1 MRALMLIPLLGL
13 SISLG
18 SVPETDERGQKLID
32 TNTVFFESEFKN
44 WPGDLTL
51 AQWEKRRAVLRRQIL
66 VAAGIDPLPAGRTT
80 PRAIVSGKQTFDGF
94 TVENVLLETKP
105 GYWLG
110 GNIYRPAEKAG
121 RRPAILSP
129 HGHWKPGRLEQTE
142 TANIPARGAMMA
154 RMGMV
159 AFNYDMVGYNDTKQT
174 PHAFGNELWNWGPL
188 GLQLWNS
195 IRVVDYLSSLADVDA
210 SKIGATGAS
219 GGGTQVFLLAAV
231 DDRIRWAA
239 PVNMISGIMQ
249 GGSPCENAPGLRVD
263 TFNVELAALIAP
275 RPLLMVAATG
285 DWTRNTPRDEFP
297 AMKKIYSLYDK
308 APEVESVQFKAPHN
322 YNQASREAVYD
333 FFARRILGLAAGPKE
348 SNVPHFSEASMLA
361 APSGLPAGAL
371 DAAAL
376 LAQHQAAA
384 KAVPPSRER
393 LLAALHV
400 EWPAQVEALQ
410 DGANFVLS
418 RGRDRVVGRRI
429 GGKVAA
435 VIVIDPA
442 GIDAAA
448 KNPAVAELA
457 AAGNAVYL
465 IEPFRRAMPDK
476 ARHYHT
482 FQRSEA
488 SNQAQDLLT
497 ALKWLEKDKP
507 TLLGLGDAAVW
518 VRVAAAMAPAPP
530 RVQGDAGAFAGSD
543 ADWQRVFAAPGIQW
557 AGGWDTVKRLSDGG
571 R

>member
-1 MRALMLIPLLGL
+1 MRALMLFPLLGL
-13 SISLG
+13 SISLAA
-18 SVPETDERGQKLID
+18 VPDTDERNRKLID
-32 TNTVFFESEFKN
+32 TNTIFFESEFKN
-44 WPGDLTL
+44 WPGNLTL
-51 AQWEKRRAVLRRQIL
+51 AQWEKRRAVLQRQIL
-66 VAAGIDPLPAGRTT
+66 LAAGLAPLPAKRTA

-110 GNIYRPAEKAG
+110 GNLYRPLNAG
-121 RRPAILSP
+121 GKRPAIVSP
-129 HGHWKPGRLEQTE
+129 HGHWKAGRLEQTE
-142 TANIPARGAMMA
+142 TGNIPARGAMMA

-159 AFNYDMVGYNDTKQT
+159 VFNYDMVGYNDTKQT

-195 IRVVDYLSSLADVDA
+195 IRAVDYLTSLPDVDA
-210 SKIGATGAS
+210 TKLGATGAS

-249 GGSPCENAPGLRVD
+249 GGSPCENAPGLRID
-263 TFNVELAALIAP
+263 TFNVEIAALIAP

-285 DWTRNTPRDEFP
+285 DWTKNTPRDEFP
-297 AMKKIYSLYDK
+297 AMKKIYALYDK
-308 APEVESVQFKAPHN
+308 APEVESVQFNAPHN

-348 SNVPHFSEASMLA
+348 SNVPRFTESSMLA
-361 APSGLPAGAL
+361 APNGLPAGAL
-371 DAAAL
+371 DEAAL
-376 LAQHQAAA
+376 LAQHQATA

-393 LLAALHV
+393 LRAALHV
-400 EWPAQVEALQ
+400 EWPAQVEAAQ
-410 DGANFVLS
+410 NGANFVLS
-418 RGRDRVVGRRI
+418 RGRDRVVARRI
-429 GGKVAA
+429 GGNGSA

-442 GIDAAA
+442 GIDAAT
-448 KNPAVAELA
+448 KDPAVTKLA
-457 AAGNAVYL
+457 NAGNTVYL
-465 IEPFRRAMPDK
+465 LEPFRRAVPDK

-507 TLLGLGDAAVW
+507 ALLGLGDAAIW
-518 VRVAAAMAPAPP
+518 VRVAAAMSPTRV
-530 RVQGDAGAFAGSD
+530 RVQGDAATFKGTD
-543 ADWQRVFAAPGIQW
+543 ADWQRVFPAPGIQW
-557 AGGWDTVKRLSDGG
+557 AGGWDAIKRLE
-571 R
+571 

>member
-1 MRALMLIPLLGL
+1 MRALLLFTLLGL
-13 SISLG
+13 SISLAA
-18 SVPETDERGQKLID
+18 VPDADERKHKLID
-32 TNTVFFESEFKN
+32 TNTIFFDSDFKN
-44 WPGDLTL
+44 WPGDLTRTK
-51 AQWEKRRAVLRRQIL
+51 WEKRRAGLQKQIL
-66 VAAGIDPLPAGRTT
+66 VAAGLDPLPAKRTA
-80 PRAIVSGKQTFDGF
+80 PRAIISAKQSFDGF

-105 GYWLG
+105 DHWLG
-110 GNIYRPAEKAG
+110 GNLFRPVNASGK
-121 RRPAILSP
+121 RPAIVSP
-129 HGHWKPGRLEQTE
+129 HGHWKAGRLEQTE
-142 TANIPARGAMMA
+142 TGNIPARGAMMA

-159 AFNYDMVGYNDTKQT
+159 VFNYDMVGYNDTKQT

-195 IRVVDYLSSLADVDA
+195 IRVVDYLSSLPDVDA

-249 GGSPCENAPGLRVD
+249 GGSPCENAPGLRID
-263 TFNVELAALIAP
+263 TFNVEIAALIAP
-275 RPLLMVAATG
+275 RPLLVVAATG
-285 DWTRNTPRDEFP
+285 DWTKNTPRDEFP
-297 AMKKIYSLYDK
+297 AMKKIYAFYDK
-308 APEVESVQFKAPHN
+308 APEVESVQFNAPHN

-333 FFARRILGLAAGPKE
+333 FFARRILGHSAGPKE
-348 SNVPHFSEASMLA
+348 SNVPRFSESSMLA

-393 LLAALHV
+393 LRTALHV
-400 EWPAQVEALQ
+400 EWPTQVEAMQ
-410 DGANFVLS
+410 NGANFVLS
-418 RGRDRVVGRRI
+418 RGRDRVAVRRI
-429 GGKVAA
+429 GGKNAA

-442 GIDAAA
+442 GIEAAA
-448 KNPAVAELA
+448 KNPVIVKLA
-457 AAGNAVYL
+457 SAGNAVYL
-465 IEPFRRAMPDK
+465 IEPFRRAVPDK
-476 ARHYHT
+476 ARYYHT

-497 ALKWLEKDKP
+497 VLRWLENDKP

-518 VRVAAAMAPAPP
+518 VRVAAAMSPAPP
-530 RVQGDAGAFAGSD
+530 KIAGEVSGFTGSD
-543 ADWQRVFAAPGIQW
+543 ADWQRVFPAPGIQW
-557 AGGWDTVKRLSDGG
+557 AGGWDAINRLSKK
-571 R
+571 

>member
-1 MRALMLIPLLGL
+1 MLFPLLGL
-13 SISLG
+13 SISLAG
-18 SVPETDERGQKLID
+18 VPNADERKQKLTE
-32 TNTVFFESEFKN
+32 TNTVFFEGAFRN
-44 WPGDLTL
+44 WPGDLTRS
-51 AQWEKRRAVLRRQIL
+51 QWEKRRTVLQRQIL
-66 VAAGIDPLPAGRTT
+66 IAAGLDPLPAKRAT
-80 PRAIVSGKQTFDGF
+80 PRAIIAGKQTFDGF

-110 GNIYRPAEKAG
+110 GNLYRPLNAAG
-121 RRPAILSP
+121 KRPAIVSP
-129 HGHWKPGRLEQTE
+129 HGHWKAGRLEQTE
-142 TANIPARGAMMA
+142 TGNIPARGAMMA

-159 AFNYDMVGYNDTKQT
+159 VFNYDMVGYNDTKQT

-210 SKIGATGAS
+210 AKIGATGAS

-249 GGSPCENAPGLRVD
+249 GGSPCENAPGLRID
-263 TFNVELAALIAP
+263 TFNVEIAALIAP

-285 DWTRNTPRDEFP
+285 DWTKNTPRDEFP
-297 AMKKIYSLYDK
+297 AMKKIYALYDK
-308 APEVESVQFKAPHN
+308 APEVESVQFNAPHN

-333 FFARRILGLAAGPKE
+333 FFARRILGQAAGPKE
-348 SNVPHFSEASMLA
+348 SNIPRFSESSMLA
-361 APSGLPAGAL
+361 APNGLPAGAL
-371 DAAAL
+371 DAAGL
-376 LAQHQAAA
+376 LARHQAAA
-384 KAVPPSRER
+384 KTVPPSRER
-393 LLAALHV
+393 LRATLHV
-400 EWPAQVEALQ
+400 EWPAQVEVIN

-418 RGRDRVVGRRI
+418 RRHDRVAGRRI
-429 GGKVAA
+429 GGQGAA

-442 GIDAAA
+442 GIDAAMKDA
-448 KNPAVAELA
+448 NVGKLVS
-457 AAGNAVYL
+457 AGYAVYL
-465 IEPFRRAMPDK
+465 LEPFRRAVPDK
-476 ARHYHT
+476 ARYFHT

-507 TLLGLGDAAVW
+507 SILGLGDAAVW

-530 RVQGDAGAFAGSD
+530 PVMGAVRGFDGSD
-543 ADWQRVFAAPGIQW
+543 ADWQRVFPAPGIQW
-557 AGGWDTVKRLSDGG
+557 AGGWEAVKRLSG

>member
-1 MRALMLIPLLGL
+1 MRALVLSPLLAL
-13 SISLG
+13 SISLAA
-18 SVPETDERGQKLID
+18 VPNVDERTQKLID
-32 TNTVFFESEFKN
+32 TNTKFFEEAFPN
-44 WPGDLTL
+44 WPGELTR
-51 AQWEKRRAVLRRQIL
+51 AQWEKRRVVLQRQIL
-66 VAAGIDPLPAGRTT
+66 VAAGIDPLPAKRAT

-110 GNIYRPAEKAG
+110 GNLYRPLTGSGK
-121 RRPAILSP
+121 RPAIISP
-129 HGHWKPGRLEQTE
+129 HGHWKAGRLEQTE
-142 TANIPARGAMMA
+142 TGNIPARGAMMA

-159 AFNYDMVGYNDTKQT
+159 VFNYDMVGYNDTKQT

-195 IRVVDYLSSLADVDA
+195 IRAVDYLSSLPDVDA
-210 SKIGATGAS
+210 SKLGATGAS

-249 GGSPCENAPGLRVD
+249 GGSPCENAPGLRID
-263 TFNVELAALIAP
+263 TFNVEIAALIAP

-297 AMKKIYSLYDK
+297 AMKKIYALYDK
-308 APEVESVQFKAPHN
+308 ALEVESVQFNAPHN

-348 SNVPHFSEASMLA
+348 SNVPRFSESSMLA
-361 APSGLPAGAL
+361 APNGLPAGARNET
-371 DAAAL
+371 AL
-376 LAQHQAAA
+376 FAQHQAAA
-384 KAVPPSRER
+384 KSVPPSRER
-393 LLAALHV
+393 LREALHV
-400 EWPAQVEALQ
+400 EWPVQVEAKQ

-418 RGRDRVVGRRI
+418 RGRDRVAGRRI
-429 GGKVAA
+429 GGKGPA
-435 VIVIDPA
+435 VVVIDPA

-448 KNPAVAELA
+448 KDARVGKMAS
-457 AAGNAVYL
+457 AGYAVYL
-465 IEPFRRAMPDK
+465 IEPFRRAVPEK
-476 ARHYHT
+476 ARYYHT

-507 TLLGLGDAAVW
+507 ELLGLGDGAVW
-518 VRVAAAMAPAPP
+518 VRVAAAMAPVTP
-530 RVQGDAGAFAGSD
+530 RVQGDVTAFTGSD
-543 ADWQRVFAAPGIQW
+543 ADWQRVFPAPGIQW
-557 AGGWDTVKRLSDGG
+557 AGGWEAVQRLSK

>member
-1 MRALMLIPLLGL
+1 MRALMLFPLVGL
-13 SISLG
+13 SISLAA
-18 SVPETDERGQKLID
+18 VPEADDRRQKLID

-51 AQWEKRRAVLRRQIL
+51 AQWEKRRTVLQRQIL
-66 VAAGIDPLPAGRTT
+66 VAAGIDPLPAKRQA
-80 PRAIVSGKQTFDGF
+80 PRAVLSGKQTFDGF

-110 GNIYRPAEKAG
+110 GNIYRPLKTG
-121 RRPAILSP
+121 KHPAIVSP
-129 HGHWKPGRLEQTE
+129 HGHWKAGRLEQTE
-142 TANIPARGAMMA
+142 IGNIPARGAMMA

-159 AFNYDMVGYNDTKQT
+159 VFNYDMVGYNDTKQT

-195 IRVVDYLSSLADVDA
+195 IRVVDYLTSLADVDA
-210 SKIGATGAS
+210 SKLGATGAS

-249 GGSPCENAPGLRVD
+249 GGSPCENAPGLRID
-263 TFNVELAALIAP
+263 TFNVEIAALIAP
-275 RPLLMVAATG
+275 RPMLMVAATG
-285 DWTRNTPRDEFP
+285 DWTKNTPRDEFP
-297 AMKKIYSLYDK
+297 AMKKIYALYDK
-308 APEVESVQFKAPHN
+308 APEVESVQFNAPHN

-333 FFARRILGLAAGPKE
+333 FFARRILGQAGGPKE
-348 SNVPHFSEASMLA
+348 SNVPRFSEASMLA
-361 APSGLPAGAL
+361 APNGVPAGAL

-393 LLAALHV
+393 LRAALHV
-400 EWPAQVEALQ
+400 EWPAHVEAAL
-410 DGANFVLS
+410 DGTNFVLS
-418 RGRDRVVGRRI
+418 RGRDRVAGRRI
-429 GGKVAA
+429 GGTGAA
-435 VIVIDPA
+435 VIVIHPA

-448 KNPAVAELA
+448 NDPAVAKLA
-457 AAGNAVYL
+457 AAGNAVFL
-465 IEPFRRAMPDK
+465 LEPFRRAMPDK

-507 TLLGLGDAAVW
+507 SLLGLGDAAVW

-530 RVQGDAGAFAGSD
+530 RVSGDVGAFIGSD
-543 ADWQRVFAAPGIQW
+543 ADWQRVFPAPGIQW
-557 AGGWDTVKRLSDGG
+557 AGGWNAVTRLSG